1 MEKRINIKN
10 RERRV
15 ENGNGLELADIS
27 NNWLFKIFAIGVS
40 IILLFSVYNSAK
52 LTIQKEEILSKAKQ
66 EVEDLRVTNLELSI
80 GIKEMSTDKYLE
92 KEARDR
98 LNFGGKDE
106 IVFVI
111 PENALDLAREE
122 VSILVNPVKESIY
135 LNGNNIEQWIDFLVL
150 GI

>member
-1 MEKRINIKN
+1 MT
-10 RERRV
+10 
-15 ENGNGLELADIS
+15 S
-27 NNWLFKIFAIGVS
+27 
-40 IILLFSVYNSAK
+40 SA
-52 LTIQKEEILSKAKQ
+52 
-66 EVEDLRVTNLELSI
+66 RSI

-135 LNGNNIEQWIDFLVL
+135 INGNNIEQWIDFLVL